1 MQNYCGE
8 SAAVTSLFL
17 LPRIINSHHHGCCVD
32 YEYTKYLHCSS
43 VLFVECSFVV
53 CVTVLCKKLRPK
65 EVQPVVGVENDKE
78 NSKDD
83 DAVPLDP
90 EDDFSLSRL
99 LQLQHVIIP
108 RRRLVPSLV
117 THTAKRVRR
126 RLSHHL
132 RVTKRTLITRKIIP
146 SILQT

>member
-65 EVQPVVGVENDKE
+65 EVQPVVVVKQGGLP
-78 NSKDD
+78 
-83 DAVPLDP
+83 AVKLKVDSAISAIDRAIVAI
-90 EDDFSLSRL
+90 EEAR
-99 LQLQHVIIP
+99 
-108 RRRLVPSLV
+108 
-117 THTAKRVRR
+117 
-126 RLSHHL
+126 
-132 RVTKRTLITRKIIP
+132 
-146 SILQT
+146 